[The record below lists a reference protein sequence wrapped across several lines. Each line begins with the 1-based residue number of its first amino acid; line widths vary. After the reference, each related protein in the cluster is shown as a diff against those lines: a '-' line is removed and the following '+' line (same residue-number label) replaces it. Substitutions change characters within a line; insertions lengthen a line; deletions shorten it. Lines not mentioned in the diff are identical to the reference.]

1 LTLAPLSMLEHTFIH
16 IPGIGPKTEQSLWQ
30 QGITTWKVFLERKT
44 PVFSPGKEK
53 IARDVLNASVSHCG
67 DARFFCDLL
76 PAREMWRLF
85 EAFREKAVYLDIETN
100 GGRQDVH
107 EITVIG
113 IFDGTNVRTFVNG
126 RNLEEFE
133 TAVSEYD
140 LIITFNGTTFDLPF
154 IRRAFPGISLP
165 PAHIDLRFVLNR
177 LGYRGGLKKI
187 EKDLGIQRA
196 PSIDGLNG
204 YDAVMLWNVYEW
216 EGDTDALDRL
226 IQYNRADIVNLEPL
240 MVLAFAA
247 MKTKL
252 FREHFPG
259 FNLFVNQPS

>member
-1 LTLAPLSMLEHTFIH
+1 MLEHTFIH
-16 IPGIGPKTEQSLWQ
+16 IPGIGLKTEQSLWH
-30 QGITTWKVFLERKT
+30 QGITTWDVFLEKKI

-53 IARDVLNASVSHCG
+53 IVRKVLEASIAHRRDAQ
-67 DARFFCDLL
+67 FFHDML

-100 GGRQDVH
+100 GGQQGIH

-113 IFDGTNVRTFVNG
+113 IFDGTKVNTFVNG
-126 RNLEEFE
+126 RDLEAFE
-133 TAVSEYD
+133 QAIAEYD

-154 IRRAFPGISLP
+154 IRRAFPGIFLP

-187 EKDLGIQRA
+187 EKDLGINRA

-204 YDAVMLWNVYEW
+204 YDAVLLWNAYEW
-216 EGDTDALDRL
+216 GDKDALERL

-240 MVLAFAA
+240 MALAFAA
-247 MKTKL
+247 MKKKF
-252 FREHFPG
+252 FREHFSDI
-259 FNLFVNQPS
+259 NIAENHPS